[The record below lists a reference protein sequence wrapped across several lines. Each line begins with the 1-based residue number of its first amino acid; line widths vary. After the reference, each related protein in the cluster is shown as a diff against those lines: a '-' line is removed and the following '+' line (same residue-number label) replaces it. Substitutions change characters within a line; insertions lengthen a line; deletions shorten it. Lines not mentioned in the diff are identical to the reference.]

1 LQFHKEVILEF
12 ATKLCTFLSLGP
24 LAPEAV
30 TSSKV
35 SHKNSTH
42 EEPHHAKVHTMQT
55 KNKTPCSAMQK
66 KRPNSPSTRH
76 ANKSKTSCGERHAK
90 KTAAQPQLCGKKTSA
105 HCGVELETSTLNT
118 GKANRFGT

>member
-42 EEPHHAKVHTMQT
+42 EEPHHAKAHTMQT
-55 KNKTPCSAMQK
+55 KNKTPCSAMPKKTPKQPIYTPCKQK
-66 KRPNSPSTRH
+66 QNIVRRAPCKKKQLPSPSYAEKNKRSLWGRTRD
-76 ANKSKTSCGERHAK
+76 
-90 KTAAQPQLCGKKTSA
+90 
-105 HCGVELETSTLNT
+105 LN
-118 GKANRFGT
+118 AEHR